1 MRSPLKAL
9 LITGSLAAA
18 ILGATLPAVAT
29 AAPAGANPKPTPS
42 PSPSPSPSSSPPPAA
57 AAYSITDLGS
67 LGGGYTEG
75 LAINDN
81 YTIQYAKA
89 INDKGQIVADAYTP
103 TYQTH
108 TLLLTPN

>member
-1 MRSPLKAL
+1 VAAL
-9 LITGSLAAA
+9 TVVTAVSMVAALA
-18 ILGATLPAVAT
+18 GV
-29 AAPAGANPKPTPS
+29 AGANPKPTPS
-42 PSPSPSPSSSPPPAA
+42 PSPSPSPPPAA

>member
-1 MRSPLKAL
+1 VAAL
-9 LITGSLAAA
+9 TVVAAVSMVAALAR
-18 ILGATLPAVAT
+18 V
-29 AAPAGANPKPTPS
+29 AGANPKPTPS

>member
-1 MRSPLKAL
+1 MKAAL
-9 LITGSLAAA
+9 TAVAVGILVAA
-18 ILGATLPAVAT
+18 I
-29 AAPAGANPKPTPS
+29 AGAGGPNPKPT
-42 PSPSPSPSSSPPPAA
+42 PSPSPSSSPPPAA

>member
-1 MRSPLKAL
+1 MVVAA
-9 LITGSLAAA
+9 GSL
-18 ILGATLPAVAT
+18 V
-29 AAPAGANPKPTPS
+29 AAPAGIAGANPKPTPS
-42 PSPSPSPSSSPPPAA
+42 PSRHHPRRRRRPLTRSPIWARS
-57 AAYSITDLGS
+57 
-67 LGGGYTEG
+67 GGGYTEG